1 MQSKIFFICDYLS
14 TNPFTDKRE
23 TVVSVIPFQDL
34 KISINTDP
42 TGKPQIE
49 LSFIKNNG
57 RPVILRSIYLSKDIK
72 GSEIANEFARTIM
85 GYGVEGRG
93 VLDID
98 TLIDDL
104 FYKNYTLK
112 EYIKLPEKDL
122 TWK

>member
-1 MQSKIFFICDYLS
+1 MQNKIFFTCDYLS

-23 TVVSVIPFQDL
+23 IVVSVIPFQDL
-34 KISINTDP
+34 KISVNTDT

-57 RPVILRSIYLSKDIK
+57 RPAILRSIYLSKDIK
-72 GSEIANEFARTIM
+72 GNEIANEFARTVM

-93 VLDID
+93 ILDID

-122 TWK
+122 IWK

>member
-1 MQSKIFFICDYLS
+1 M
-14 TNPFTDKRE
+14 RE

-34 KISINTDP
+34 KISINTDT

-57 RPVILRSIYLSKDIK
+57 RPAILRSIYLSKDIK
-72 GSEIANEFARTIM
+72 GNEIANEFARTIT

-93 VLDID
+93 VLDVD

-122 TWK
+122 IWK